1 LRCLGEAAFD
11 LALLDDQFPDMD
23 GWLLSELI
31 RFDDDWNEM
40 RVMLMSTAN
49 LQGNDGTTAVDGCL
63 VKPVVPEVLLD
74 EVAALLGVIEGPRR
88 ARMPIAQMAAQPKD
102 GIAPRPVE
110 RQSECAPAHDAE
122 FRVLLA
128 EDNLVNQEVA
138 VRMLSQLGCRIDVA
152 ANGVEALEMWRHA
165 DYDMIF
171 MDCQMPELDGL
182 EASRRI
188 RQEEAQRAGRRT
200 PIVAMTANAMR
211 QDRSDCLAAGMDD
224 YLSKP
229 VSQDDLKLI
238 LAERATAESAG
249 RGSVPV

>member
-1 LRCLGEAAFD
+1 VELMGGEIGFESRPEEGSTFHFTLRLPSCDPAGNLDMPAGLAGKRVLVVDHDADGRAIIAGYLTQAGMVAAQAASAAQALRCLGEAAFD

-138 VRMLSQLGCRIDVA
+138 VRMLSQLG
-152 ANGVEALEMWRHA
+152 
-165 DYDMIF
+165 
-171 MDCQMPELDGL
+171 
-182 EASRRI
+182 
-188 RQEEAQRAGRRT
+188 
-200 PIVAMTANAMR
+200 
-211 QDRSDCLAAGMDD
+211 
-224 YLSKP
+224 
-229 VSQDDLKLI
+229 
-238 LAERATAESAG
+238 
-249 RGSVPV
+249 